1 MNTPPPPT
9 PASGRRS
16 ADDDTTDRN
25 EREFDVVFALDPLDE
40 AIDVAFLALKGAQ
53 HAARTTPD
61 AAPAAALR
69 GEWRTHNVLLRQSL
83 RLIDERV
90 QDLAKAVKRLPRSG

>member
-1 MNTPPPPT
+1 MNTLPPT

-25 EREFDVVFALDPLDE
+25 ERELDVVFALDPLDE

-53 HAARTTPD
+53 QAARSMSDT
-61 AAPAAALR
+61 APAVTLCE
-69 GEWRTHNVLLRQSL
+69 EWRKHNVLLRQSL
-83 RLIDERV
+83 RLLDERV
-90 QDLAKAVKRLPRSG
+90 QELAKAVKRLPRIG

>member
-1 MNTPPPPT
+1 MNTPPPMPV
-9 PASGRRS
+9 SGRRS

-53 HAARTTPD
+53 QVARSMPD
-61 AAPAAALR
+61 TVLPAKIR
-69 GEWRTHNVLLRQSL
+69 DEWRTHNVLLRQSL

>member
-1 MNTPPPPT
+1 MNTPQPT
-9 PASGRRS
+9 PASGRHS
-16 ADDDTTDRN
+16 FDDDTIDRN

-53 HAARTTPD
+53 QAARTTSD

-69 GEWRTHNVLLRQSL
+69 DEWRTHNVLLRQSL

-90 QDLAKAVKRLPRSG
+90 RDLAKAVKRLPRTG

>member
-1 MNTPPPPT
+1 MNTPPPT
-9 PASGRRS
+9 PASGRRL

-53 HAARTTPD
+53 QAARSMSDT
-61 AAPAAALR
+61 APAVTLR
-69 GEWRTHNVLLRQSL
+69 DEWRTHNMLVRQSL

-90 QDLAKAVKRLPRSG
+90 QELAKAVKRLPRIG